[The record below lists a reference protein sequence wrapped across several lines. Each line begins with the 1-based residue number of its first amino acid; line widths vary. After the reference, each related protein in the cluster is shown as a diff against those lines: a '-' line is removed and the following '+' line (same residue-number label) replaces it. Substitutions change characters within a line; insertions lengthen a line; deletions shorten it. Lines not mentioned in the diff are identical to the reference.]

1 MEKHFKNIKRIL
13 AYVLFSFLITSC
25 SSELDG
31 VFTWDS
37 FIKKAS
43 SDGSTFFAEATA
55 PSGII
60 SFGGSDDSQWSANS
74 KAVRHCSE
82 KSREICRLTRTTTL
96 PKKQNIEIR
105 LETKETHKT
114 EIQKENNGEND
125 WTPHNFAQT
134 ELVDE
139 LIVRN
144 WGYDQTIVDKMC
156 SDSPLMRGE
165 FTFLG
170 SRKTVKFSGST
181 SEPLMLYASYIDAP
195 FDYKTYEKLFHAQ
208 QFL

>member
-55 PSGII
+55 PSGVI

-96 PKKQNIEIR
+96 PKKQNIEI
-105 LETKETHKT
+105 LECTEKYSRDLKT
-114 EIQKENNGEND
+114 ENLGQIIMNWCSNLVFSSSKND
-125 WTPHNFAQT
+125 KQIA
-134 ELVDE
+134 E
-139 LIVRN
+139 
-144 WGYDQTIVDKMC
+144 C
-156 SDSPLMRGE
+156 SLKHISQSKNI
-165 FTFLG
+165 TNA
-170 SRKTVKFSGST
+170 TSGARLC
-181 SEPLMLYASYIDAP
+181 EAKYN
-195 FDYKTYEKLFHAQ
+195 
-208 QFL
+208 